1 MMHHKQTAASSKR
14 GWTLVQTL
22 SHVCVSS
29 LLLSSVAS
37 AITLNSARA
46 EIIWGANGHPLVSY
60 PGVTFDTQ
68 LDLVHEFGGS
78 YYRVDVASIE
88 KLPALLN
95 LIAIGKK
102 KNVQILPVLVPP
114 YDLKSMD
121 SKDLYSKSLAFANYF
136 ASRISE
142 ITVWELG
149 NELENYAIIQP
160 CEKRDDGT
168 QYPCEWGP
176 AGGVGPSEYY
186 GPRYEKVAAV
196 LRGLSEG
203 IKTGNPTAKR
213 AIGSAG
219 WGHVGIF
226 ERLKNDNIA
235 WDISVWHSYGK
246 INSWPFEQL
255 QKYKKPIW
263 VTEFNHNLGSQ
274 KDGEEGQAAGLKEM
288 METLRS
294 YEKPYGVQAAFIYE
308 LLDEEYW
315 APNFEAY
322 MGLVK
327 LKKDSQ
333 GHWELGAKK
342 AAYKAAKDVIENAAK
357 P

>member
-1 MMHHKQTAASSKR
+1 MFNYNETSGLRKQVSSR
-14 GWTLVQTL
+14 GRSV
-22 SHVCVSS
+22 VRAFVSS
-29 LLLSSVAS
+29 LFIFGPAAAFNVS
-37 AITLNSARA
+37 TARA
-46 EIIWGANGHPLVSY
+46 EIVWGANGHPLISY
-60 PGVTFDTQ
+60 PGVTFETQ
-68 LDLVHEFGGS
+68 LDLVKGFGGS
-78 YYRVDVASIE
+78 YYRIDVTSIE

-95 LIAIGKK
+95 LIAIGRK

-121 SKDLYSKSLAFANYF
+121 PKDLYSKSLAFANYF
-136 ASRISE
+136 ASRIPE
-142 ITVWELG
+142 IGVWELG

-160 CEKRDDGT
+160 CERRDDGT

-203 IKTGNPTAKR
+203 IKSGNPSAKR

-226 ERLKNDNIA
+226 ERLNSDNIA

-288 METLRS
+288 METLRR
-294 YEKPYGVQAAFIYE
+294 YEKPYGVEAAFIYE

-327 LKKDSQ
+327 LKKDDQ
-333 GHWELGAKK
+333 GHWELGSKK
-342 AAYKAAKDVIENAAK
+342 AAYKAAKDVIQDGAK